1 MFLNFKAKRF
11 QIKMMMLNFSE
22 VILNV
27 ILI

>member
-1 MFLNFKAKRF
+1 MFLNFKAKRLK
-11 QIKMMMLNFSE
+11 IKMMMLNYSE